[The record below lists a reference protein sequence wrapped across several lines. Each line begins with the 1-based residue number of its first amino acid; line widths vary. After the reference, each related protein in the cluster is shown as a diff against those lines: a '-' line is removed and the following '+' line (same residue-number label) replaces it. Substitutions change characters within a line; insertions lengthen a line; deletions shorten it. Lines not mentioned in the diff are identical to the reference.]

1 MIDQG
6 GVDGSS
12 PLKGELVYRRE
23 IQELVEFGAGHT
35 REGLRDDVQGS
46 VLEGLEL
53 IVVVT
58 NGEL

>member
-6 GVDGSS
+6 GVDGSI
-12 PLKGELVYRRE
+12 PLKGELVYRRG
-23 IQELVEFGAGHT
+23 IHELVEFVAGHT
-35 REGLRDDVQGS
+35 REDLRDDAQGS

-53 IVVVT
+53 VVLVT